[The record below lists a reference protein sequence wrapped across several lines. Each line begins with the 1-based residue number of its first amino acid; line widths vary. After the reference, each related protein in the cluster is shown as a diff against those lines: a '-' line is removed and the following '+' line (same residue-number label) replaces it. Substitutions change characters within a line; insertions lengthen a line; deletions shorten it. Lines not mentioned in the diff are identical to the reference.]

1 MHDDVLSELLRPL
14 WLTDIFHSMWQ
25 AGGSWGVKGHDDNC
39 AIVHYMVEDRC
50 VISFDDDS
58 PPIELREGDLAIFP
72 HGSAHTF
79 AAEAGARTTPLSAL
93 VPHCRPGRSG
103 GVSVGTPPYRTR
115 MLCASLHFSAIGEPG
130 LYQALPRIIVLRRH
144 MLEGEPL
151 LLRTLESLPSE
162 IGRTAPGSRLVT
174 LRAFETVFVLSLR
187 IAMEELAEES
197 PALQAL
203 HHPGISKALLAIHGS
218 YAESWTVESLAREA
232 GMSRSVF
239 SQMFRELVGEPPMRH
254 LTVRRLQEARRLLTD
269 TSVPQQDIAQRIGYR
284 SQVGFHLAFRKEFG
298 ATPGEYRARRPLP
311 SRPAPRDHS
320 ARPPATDAENSEAA
334 SGTDSGAVSAVD
346 SVTDSRTG
354 SANGSARASAVAP
367 ASVSTEGGTW
377 DPA

>member
-14 WLTDIFHSMWQ
+14 WLTDVFYSMWQ
-25 AGGSWGVKGHDDNC
+25 AGGPWGVKGYDDEC
-39 AIVHYMVEDRC
+39 AIVHYMIEGGC
-50 VISFDDDS
+50 VIGFGDGSA
-58 PPIELREGDLAIFP
+58 PTELHEGDLAIFP
-72 HGSAHTF
+72 HGTAHTF
-79 AAEAGARTTPLSAL
+79 AAEPGVRTTPLSAL

-103 GVSVGTPPYRTR
+103 VVTVGAPPYRTR
-115 MLCASLHFSAIGEPG
+115 MLCASLRYSAIGEPG

-187 IAMEELAEES
+187 LAMQELAEES

-218 YAESWTVESLAREA
+218 YAEPWTVESLAREA

-239 SQMFRELVGEPPMRH
+239 SQMFRDLVGEPPMRH
-254 LTVRRLQEARRLLTD
+254 LTARRLQEARRLLAD
-269 TSVPQQDIAQRIGYR
+269 TTVPQQDIAQRIGYR
-284 SQVGFHLAFRKEFG
+284 SQVGFHLAFRKECG
-298 ATPGEYRARRPLP
+298 TTPGDYRTHRSAAGRTPRRGRPGP
-311 SRPAPRDHS
+311 DRAGRDGEAPARPAAAGDAGPAAGPDGKGGA
-320 ARPPATDAENSEAA
+320 ARGE
-334 SGTDSGAVSAVD
+334 
-346 SVTDSRTG
+346 
-354 SANGSARASAVAP
+354 
-367 ASVSTEGGTW
+367 
-377 DPA
+377 